1 VIDLLI
7 DVNRRRKTTV
17 VLVTH
22 DSELADRAD
31 RVIALRDGR
40 VI

>member
-7 DVNRRRKTTV
+7 DVNRSRKTTV

-22 DSELADRAD
+22 DPELAARAD
-31 RVIALRDGR
+31 VTIALRDGH
-40 VI
+40 VV